1 MKAKQLVVL
10 VVLLAVA
17 VIIAVLMGGGGAV
30 KDDGGGLAEGSNVM
44 AELPV
49 NEVARVV
56 ISGSEDSVELE
67 RKEGK
72 WTVANRGGYSAD
84 FAKISRI
91 LKNFRD
97 LEVAEVI
104 RAAPGKY
111 GRFELNDAKQDKSG
125 LLVELKTE
133 GGKGDAS
140 LMLGKRY
147 SGATDQSGRQ
157 GGGNGRYVRVPGNE
171 KQVFIVSDSLYDID
185 AKPSAWLERNPF
197 AIQKP
202 KAVMVVHADGAEF
215 KFDRA
220 EEGADVSMEGL
231 AEDEELNTTNTSSIT
246 APFASFSFKDVVVGD
261 AAKDDKT
268 GLNEPVLAKV
278 STFEG
283 FNYEL
288 KLGKG
293 AGENVDS
300 EEEEA
305 TLSDARYYISYDV
318 SAELAEQREVQ
329 EDEKIQEIAADA
341 TDEDKK
347 SLEEQNKAAGQL
359 KTQRDDEF
367 AAEQKRL
374 KEKLSK
380 EKLFAGI
387 VYELD
392 NWSAEKFFKK
402 RDELVKKKEKPE
414 APAPGGAPTGLPPGL
429 PPGVTIPGLPGVGIP
444 GITPGVSVLPPE
456 KPSDSP
462 AEEKPAPEPGGEEGA
477 KDQPEASVEPG
488 KPAPEAPEPGGEDG
502 AKDQPEASAEPGKP
516 ALPDAPVP
524 TVDKP

>member
-17 VIIAVLMGGGGAV
+17 VIIAALMGGGDSV
-30 KDDGGGLAEGSNVM
+30 KDDGDGLAEGAVLM
-44 AELPV
+44 PELPL
-49 NEVARVV
+49 NEVAQVV

-67 RKEGK
+67 RKDGK
-72 WTVANRGGYSAD
+72 WTVASRGGYSAD
-84 FAKISRI
+84 FTKISRI

-97 LEVAEVI
+97 LKVAEVV

-157 GGGNGRYVRVPGNE
+157 GGGNGRYVRVPGND

-197 AIQKP
+197 GIQKP
-202 KAVMVVHADGAEF
+202 KAVNLVQSDGVEF
-215 KFDRA
+215 KFDRK
-220 EEGADVSMEGL
+220 EEGADVVLEGL
-231 AEDEELNTTNTSSIT
+231 AEDEELNTTNTGSIT

-261 AAKDDKT
+261 DADPEKT
-268 GLNEPVLAKV
+268 GLKMPVMANV

-283 FNYEL
+283 FNYAL
-288 KLGKG
+288 KLGQG
-293 AGENVDS
+293 AGENVNS
-300 EEEEA
+300 EEQEA
-305 TLSDARYYISYDV
+305 TVSDARYYLSYSV
-318 SAELAEQREVQ
+318 SAELPDQRVAQ
-329 EDEKIQEIAADA
+329 DDEKIQEIAADA
-341 TDEDKK
+341 TEEDKK
-347 SLEEQNKAAGQL
+347 SIEEQNKAAEGL
-359 KTQRDDEF
+359 KKQRDDEF
-367 AAEQKRL
+367 VAEQKRL
-374 KEKLSK
+374 KEKLAK

-414 APAPGGAPTGLPPGL
+414 TPGAGGAPTGLPPGL
-429 PPGVTIPGLPGVGIP
+429 PPGLTIPGLPGAGIP
-444 GITPGVSVLPPE
+444 GITPSVPE
-456 KPSDSP
+456 LP
-462 AEEKPAPEPGGEEGA
+462 AEEDQKSAPAANEKATKDESKADSSAEEATTPDVPAPTGE
-477 KDQPEASVEPG
+477 
-488 KPAPEAPEPGGEDG
+488 
-502 AKDQPEASAEPGKP
+502 
-516 ALPDAPVP
+516 
-524 TVDKP
+524 